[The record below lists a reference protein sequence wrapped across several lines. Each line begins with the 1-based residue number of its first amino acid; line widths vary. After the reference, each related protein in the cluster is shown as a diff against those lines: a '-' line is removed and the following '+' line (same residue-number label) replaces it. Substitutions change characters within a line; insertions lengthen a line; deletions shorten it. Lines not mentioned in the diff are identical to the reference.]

1 MVFQDILKELLLE
14 LGEEIEQLIGVGIFF
29 NQTIQTIQTTSN
41 FSNHIK
47 QNKQMKHTLDS
58 AISNMPVKGFL
69 DLSEFQIPQSEDLV
83 KAILELKK
91 EKNAVILAHYYQ
103 PGEIQDIADYLGDS
117 LQLARAA
124 KDTDADMIAFC
135 GVHFMA
141 EAAKILNP
149 TKKVVLPDLLA
160 GCSLADGC
168 SGEGLRKMRE
178 KHPNALIATYINC
191 NAETKAESDI
201 IVTSSNA
208 ETIINALPED
218 KPIIFAPDKNLGR
231 YLEKKTGRNMIL
243 WNGSCI
249 VHEAFSME
257 RIAKQLAENP
267 DAKLIAHPE
276 SETAVL
282 DLAHFIGSTSALLDY
297 VQKDDCQKFIVATEE
312 GILHE
317 MKKRAPEKELIPA
330 LVYDESCN
338 CSECFFMKR
347 NTLEKLYL
355 CMKYELPEITMDE
368 ELRVKALKPIEAMLE
383 LSKTIK

>member
-1 MVFQDILKELLLE
+1 MEK
-14 LGEEIEQLIGVGIFF
+14 
-29 NQTIQTIQTTSN
+29 
-41 FSNHIK
+41 
-47 QNKQMKHTLDS
+47 TLDI
-58 AISNMPVKGFL
+58 AKNNLPVKGFL
-69 DLSEFQIPQSEDLV
+69 DLKDIQIPQGQDLID
-83 KAILELKK
+83 AILKLKK
-91 EKNAVILAHYYQ
+91 EKNAVILDHYYQ

-149 TKKVVLPDLLA
+149 TKKVVLPDTLA

-178 KHPNALIATYINC
+178 QHPGALVATYINC

-208 ETIINALPED
+208 ETIINALPKD

-231 YLEKKTGRNMIL
+231 YLMKKTGRDMIL
-243 WNGSCI
+243 WDGSCI

-276 SETAVL
+276 SETPVL
-282 DLAHFIGSTSALLDY
+282 ELAHFIGSTSALLNY
-297 VQKDDCQKFIVATEE
+297 VEKDDCQKFIIATEE

-317 MKKRAPEKELIPA
+317 MKKRAPHKELIPA
-330 LVYDESCN
+330 LVFDESCN

-368 ELRVKALKPIEAMLE
+368 ELRLKALKPIEAMLE

>member
-1 MVFQDILKELLLE
+1 MEQALDIAKNNL
-14 LGEEIEQLIGVGIFF
+14 
-29 NQTIQTIQTTSN
+29 
-41 FSNHIK
+41 
-47 QNKQMKHTLDS
+47 
-58 AISNMPVKGFL
+58 PVKGFL
-69 DLSEFQIPQSEDLV
+69 DLKNIQIPQGQDLID
-83 KAILELKK
+83 AILKLKK

-149 TKKVVLPDLLA
+149 TKKVVLPDTLA

-178 KHPNALIATYINC
+178 QHPGALVATYINC

-208 ETIINALPED
+208 ETIINALPKD
-218 KPIIFAPDKNLGR
+218 QPIIFAPDKNLGR
-231 YLEKKTGRNMIL
+231 YLIKKTGRDMIL
-243 WNGSCI
+243 WDGSCI

-276 SETAVL
+276 SETPVL
-282 DLAHFIGSTSALLDY
+282 ELAHFIGSTSALLNY
-297 VQKDDCQKFIVATEE
+297 VEKDDCQKFIIATEE

-317 MKKRAPEKELIPA
+317 MKKRAPHKELIPA
-330 LVYDESCN
+330 LVFDESCN

-368 ELRVKALKPIEAMLE
+368 ELRLKALKPIEAMLE

>member
-1 MVFQDILKELLLE
+1 MSTQ
-14 LGEEIEQLIGVGIFF
+14 
-29 NQTIQTIQTTSN
+29 
-41 FSNHIK
+41 
-47 QNKQMKHTLDS
+47 TLDK
-58 AISNMPVKGFL
+58 AKANLPVRGFL
-69 DLSEFQIPQSEDLV
+69 KIDDLIIPKGEDLV
-83 KAILELKK
+83 KAILDLKK

-103 PGEIQDIADYLGDS
+103 PAEIQDIADYLGDS

-149 TKKVVLPDLLA
+149 TKKVVLPDTQA

-178 KHPNALIATYINC
+178 QYPNALIATYINC

-208 ETIINALPED
+208 ETIINVLPED
-218 KPIIFAPDKNLGR
+218 RPIIFAPDKNLGR
-231 YLEKKTGRNMIL
+231 YLSKKTGRDMIL
-243 WNGSCI
+243 WDGSCI

-276 SETAVL
+276 SETPVL
-282 DLAHFIGSTSALLDY
+282 DLAHFIGSTSALLNF
-297 VQKDDCQKFIVATEE
+297 VEKDDAQKFIVATEE

-317 MKKRAPEKELIPA
+317 MKKRAPQKELLPA
-330 LVYDESCN
+330 LVFDESCN
-338 CSECFFMKR
+338 CSECFYMKR

-355 CMKYELPEITMDE
+355 CMKYELPEILMDE
-368 ELRVKALKPIEAMLE
+368 ELRLKALEPIEKMLE
-383 LSKTIK
+383 LSTTIK

>member
-1 MVFQDILKELLLE
+1 
-14 LGEEIEQLIGVGIFF
+14 
-29 NQTIQTIQTTSN
+29 
-41 FSNHIK
+41 
-47 QNKQMKHTLDS
+47 MKHTLDT

-69 DLSEFQIPQSEDLV
+69 DLKEFMIPQGEDLV

-103 PGEIQDIADYLGDS
+103 PSEIQDIADYLGDS

-178 KHPNALIATYINC
+178 KHPDALIATYINC

-208 ETIINALPED
+208 ETIINALPKD

>member
-1 MVFQDILKELLLE
+1 MEK
-14 LGEEIEQLIGVGIFF
+14 
-29 NQTIQTIQTTSN
+29 
-41 FSNHIK
+41 
-47 QNKQMKHTLDS
+47 TLDI
-58 AISNMPVKGFL
+58 AKNNLPVKGFL
-69 DLSEFQIPQSEDLV
+69 DLKDIQIPQGQDLID
-83 KAILELKK
+83 AILKLKK

-149 TKKVVLPDLLA
+149 TKKVVLPDTLA

-178 KHPNALIATYINC
+178 QHPGALVATYINC

-208 ETIINALPED
+208 ETIINALPKD
-218 KPIIFAPDKNLGR
+218 QPIIFAPDKNLGR
-231 YLEKKTGRNMIL
+231 YLMKKTGRDMIL
-243 WNGSCI
+243 WDGSCI

-276 SETAVL
+276 SETPVL
-282 DLAHFIGSTSALLDY
+282 ELAHFIGSTSALLNY
-297 VQKDDCQKFIVATEE
+297 VEKDDCQKLIIATEE

-317 MKKRAPEKELIPA
+317 MKKRAPHKELIPA
-330 LVYDESCN
+330 LVFDESCN

-368 ELRVKALKPIEAMLE
+368 ELRLKALKPIEAMLE

>member
-1 MVFQDILKELLLE
+1 MSAEHLNKAKD
-14 LGEEIEQLIGVGIFF
+14 QL
-29 NQTIQTIQTTSN
+29 
-41 FSNHIK
+41 
-47 QNKQMKHTLDS
+47 
-58 AISNMPVKGFL
+58 PVKGFL
-69 DLSEFQIPQSEDLV
+69 DIKDFIIPQGEALV
-83 KAILELKK
+83 KAILDLKK

-103 PGEIQDIADYLGDS
+103 PAEIQDIADFLGDS
-117 LQLARAA
+117 LQLARQA

-149 TKKVVLPDLLA
+149 SKKVVLPDTQA

-178 KHPNALIATYINC
+178 QHPDALIATYINC

-208 ETIINALPED
+208 ETIINALPKD
-218 KPIIFAPDKNLGR
+218 RPIIFAPDKNLGR
-231 YLEKKTGRNMIL
+231 YLMKETGREMIL
-243 WNGSCI
+243 WDGSCI

-257 RIAKQLAENP
+257 RIARQLAENP

-276 SETAVL
+276 SETPVL
-282 DLAHFIGSTSALLDY
+282 ELAHFIGSTSALLNY
-297 VQKDDCQKFIVATEE
+297 VEKDEAQKFIVATEE

-317 MKKRAPEKELIPA
+317 MHKRAPHKTLIPA
-330 LVYDESCN
+330 LVFDESCN
-338 CSECFFMKR
+338 CSECFYMKR

-368 ELRVKALKPIEAMLE
+368 ELRLKALKPIEAMLE
-383 LSKTIK
+383 LSKSIK

>member
-1 MVFQDILKELLLE
+1 MEQALDIAKNNL
-14 LGEEIEQLIGVGIFF
+14 
-29 NQTIQTIQTTSN
+29 
-41 FSNHIK
+41 
-47 QNKQMKHTLDS
+47 
-58 AISNMPVKGFL
+58 PVKGFL
-69 DLSEFQIPQSEDLV
+69 DLKDIQIPQGQDLID
-83 KAILELKK
+83 AILKLKK

-149 TKKVVLPDLLA
+149 TKKVVLPDTLA

-178 KHPNALIATYINC
+178 QHPGALVATYINC

-208 ETIINALPED
+208 ETIIKALPED
-218 KPIIFAPDKNLGR
+218 RPIIFAPDKNLGR
-231 YLEKKTGRNMIL
+231 YLEKKTGRDMIL

>member
-1 MVFQDILKELLLE
+1 MEK
-14 LGEEIEQLIGVGIFF
+14 
-29 NQTIQTIQTTSN
+29 
-41 FSNHIK
+41 
-47 QNKQMKHTLDS
+47 TLDI
-58 AISNMPVKGFL
+58 AKNNLPVKGFL
-69 DLSEFQIPQSEDLV
+69 DLKDIQIPQGQDLID
-83 KAILELKK
+83 AILKLKK

-103 PGEIQDIADYLGDS
+103 PGEIQDIADYVGDS

-149 TKKVVLPDLLA
+149 TKKVVLPDTLA

-178 KHPNALIATYINC
+178 QHPGALVATYINC

-208 ETIINALPED
+208 ETIINALPKD

-231 YLEKKTGRNMIL
+231 YLMKKTGRDMIL
-243 WNGSCI
+243 WDGSCI

-276 SETAVL
+276 SETPVL
-282 DLAHFIGSTSALLDY
+282 ELAHFIGSTSALLNY
-297 VQKDDCQKFIVATEE
+297 VEKDDCQKFIIATEE

-317 MKKRAPEKELIPA
+317 MKKRAPHKELIPA
-330 LVYDESCN
+330 LVFDESCN

-368 ELRVKALKPIEAMLE
+368 ELRLKALKPIEAMLE

>member
-1 MVFQDILKELLLE
+1 MSTE
-14 LGEEIEQLIGVGIFF
+14 
-29 NQTIQTIQTTSN
+29 
-41 FSNHIK
+41 
-47 QNKQMKHTLDS
+47 TLDK
-58 AISNMPVKGFL
+58 AKDQLPVKGFL
-69 DLSEFQIPQSEDLV
+69 DLKNVFIPQGEELV
-83 KAILELKK
+83 QAILDLKK

-103 PGEIQDIADYLGDS
+103 PAEIQDIADFLGDS
-117 LQLARAA
+117 LQLARQA
-124 KDTDADMIAFC
+124 KETDADMIAFC

-149 TKKVVLPDLLA
+149 TKKVVLPDLQA

-178 KHPNALIATYINC
+178 QHPGAMIATYINC

-208 ETIINALPED
+208 ETIINALPKD
-218 KPIIFAPDKNLGR
+218 VPLIFAPDKNLGR
-231 YLEKKTGRNMIL
+231 YLMKKTGREMIL
-243 WNGSCI
+243 WDGSCI

-257 RIAKQLAENP
+257 RIAKQLAEHP

-276 SETAVL
+276 SETPVL
-282 DLAHFIGSTSALLDY
+282 DLAHFIGSTSALLNY
-297 VQKDDCQKFIVATEE
+297 VEKDEASKFIVATEE

-317 MKKRAPEKELIPA
+317 MRKRAPQKTLIPA
-330 LVYDESCN
+330 LVFDESCN

-347 NTLEKLYL
+347 NTMEKLYL

-368 ELRVKALKPIEAMLE
+368 ELRQKALVPIEKMLE
-383 LSKTIK
+383 LSKSIK

>member
-1 MVFQDILKELLLE
+1 MEQALDIAKNSL
-14 LGEEIEQLIGVGIFF
+14 
-29 NQTIQTIQTTSN
+29 
-41 FSNHIK
+41 
-47 QNKQMKHTLDS
+47 
-58 AISNMPVKGFL
+58 PVKGFL
-69 DLSEFQIPQSEDLV
+69 DLKDIQIPQGQDLID
-83 KAILELKK
+83 AILKLKK

-149 TKKVVLPDLLA
+149 TKKVVLPDTLA

-178 KHPNALIATYINC
+178 QHPGALVATYINC

-208 ETIINALPED
+208 ETIINALPKD
-218 KPIIFAPDKNLGR
+218 QPIIFAPDKNLGR
-231 YLEKKTGRNMIL
+231 YLMKKTGRDMIL
-243 WNGSCI
+243 WDGSCI

-276 SETAVL
+276 SETPVL
-282 DLAHFIGSTSALLDY
+282 ELAHFIGSTSALLNY
-297 VQKDDCQKFIVATEE
+297 VEKDDCQKFIIATEE

-317 MKKRAPEKELIPA
+317 MKKRAPHKELIPA
-330 LVYDESCN
+330 LVFDESCN

-368 ELRVKALKPIEAMLE
+368 ELRLKALKPIEAMLE

>member
-1 MVFQDILKELLLE
+1 MEQALDIAKNNL
-14 LGEEIEQLIGVGIFF
+14 
-29 NQTIQTIQTTSN
+29 
-41 FSNHIK
+41 
-47 QNKQMKHTLDS
+47 
-58 AISNMPVKGFL
+58 PVKGFL
-69 DLSEFQIPQSEDLV
+69 DLKDIQIPQGQDLID
-83 KAILELKK
+83 AILKLKK

-124 KDTDADMIAFC
+124 RDTDADMIAFC

-149 TKKVVLPDLLA
+149 TKKVVLPDTLA

-178 KHPNALIATYINC
+178 QHPGALVATYINC

-208 ETIINALPED
+208 ETIINALPKD
-218 KPIIFAPDKNLGR
+218 QPIIFAPDKNLGR

-243 WNGSCI
+243 WDGSCI

-257 RIAKQLAENP
+257 RIAKQLAENA

-276 SETAVL
+276 SETPVL
-282 DLAHFIGSTSALLDY
+282 ELAHFIGSTSALLNY
-297 VQKDDCQKFIVATEE
+297 VEKDDCQKFIIATEE

-317 MKKRAPEKELIPA
+317 MKKRAPHKELIPA
-330 LVYDESCN
+330 LVFDESCN

-368 ELRVKALKPIEAMLE
+368 ELRLKALKPIEAMLE

>member
-1 MVFQDILKELLLE
+1 MSTA
-14 LGEEIEQLIGVGIFF
+14 
-29 NQTIQTIQTTSN
+29 N
-41 FSNHIK
+41 
-47 QNKQMKHTLDS
+47 LDQ
-58 AISNMPVKGFL
+58 AKANLPVRGFL
-69 DLSEFQIPQSEDLV
+69 KIDDYIIPKGDDLV
-83 KAILELKK
+83 KAILDLKK

-103 PGEIQDIADYLGDS
+103 PPAIQDIADYLGDS

-149 TKKVVLPDLLA
+149 TKKVVLPDTQA

-178 KHPNALIATYINC
+178 KYPNALIATYINC

-208 ETIINALPED
+208 ETIIRSLPED
-218 KPIIFAPDKNLGR
+218 RPIIFAPDKNLGA
-231 YLEKKTGRNMIL
+231 YLMKKTGREMIL
-243 WNGSCI
+243 WDGTCI

-267 DAKLIAHPE
+267 NSKLIAHPE
-276 SETAVL
+276 SESAVL
-282 DLAHFIGSTSALLDY
+282 DLAHFVGSTSALLNF
-297 VQKDDCQKFIVATEE
+297 VEKDEAQEFIVATEE

-317 MKKRAPEKELIPA
+317 MQKRAPHKKLTPA
-330 LVYDESCN
+330 LVFDESCN
-338 CSECFFMKR
+338 CSECFYMKR

-355 CMKYELPEITMDE
+355 CMKYELPEILMDE
-368 ELRVKALKPIEAMLE
+368 ELRLKALKPIEAMLE
-383 LSKTIK
+383 LSTTIK

>member
-1 MVFQDILKELLLE
+1 
-14 LGEEIEQLIGVGIFF
+14 
-29 NQTIQTIQTTSN
+29 
-41 FSNHIK
+41 
-47 QNKQMKHTLDS
+47 MKHTLDT
-58 AISNMPVKGFL
+58 AISNMPLKGFL
-69 DLSEFQIPQSEDLV
+69 DLKEFQIPQGEDLV

-103 PGEIQDIADYLGDS
+103 PAEIQDIADYLGDS

-178 KHPNALIATYINC
+178 KHPDALIATYINC

-208 ETIINALPED
+208 EIIINALPKD
-218 KPIIFAPDKNLGR
+218 KPIIFAPDKNLGK
-231 YLEKKTGRNMIL
+231 YLSQKTGREMIL
-243 WNGSCI
+243 WDGSCI

-317 MKKRAPEKELIPA
+317 MKKRGPEKELIPA

-355 CMKYELPEITMDE
+355 CMKYELPEIIMDE
-368 ELRVKALKPIEAMLE
+368 ELRLKALKPIEAMLD

>member
-1 MVFQDILKELLLE
+1 
-14 LGEEIEQLIGVGIFF
+14 
-29 NQTIQTIQTTSN
+29 
-41 FSNHIK
+41 
-47 QNKQMKHTLDS
+47 MKHTLDT

-69 DLSEFQIPQSEDLV
+69 DLKEFQIPQGEDLV

-103 PGEIQDIADYLGDS
+103 PAEIQDIADYLGDS

-168 SGEGLRKMRE
+168 SGEGLREMRE

-208 ETIINALPED
+208 ETIINALPKD
-218 KPIIFAPDKNLGR
+218 RPIIFAPDKNLGR

-257 RIAKQLAENP
+257 RIARQLAENP

-355 CMKYELPEITMDE
+355 CMKYELPEITMNE
-368 ELRVKALKPIEAMLE
+368 ELRLKALKPIEAMLD

>member
-1 MVFQDILKELLLE
+1 MEK
-14 LGEEIEQLIGVGIFF
+14 
-29 NQTIQTIQTTSN
+29 
-41 FSNHIK
+41 
-47 QNKQMKHTLDS
+47 TLDI
-58 AISNMPVKGFL
+58 AKNNLPVKGFL
-69 DLSEFQIPQSEDLV
+69 DLKDIQIPQGQNLID
-83 KAILELKK
+83 AILKLKK

-149 TKKVVLPDLLA
+149 TKKVVLPDTLA

-178 KHPNALIATYINC
+178 QHPGALVATYINC

-208 ETIINALPED
+208 ETIINALPKD

-231 YLEKKTGRNMIL
+231 YLMKKTGRDMIL
-243 WNGSCI
+243 WDGSCI

-276 SETAVL
+276 SETPVL
-282 DLAHFIGSTSALLDY
+282 ELAHFIGSTSALLNY
-297 VQKDDCQKFIVATEE
+297 VEKDDCQKFIIATEE

-317 MKKRAPEKELIPA
+317 MKKRAPHKELIAA
-330 LVYDESCN
+330 LVFDESCN

-368 ELRVKALKPIEAMLE
+368 ELRLKALKPIEAMLE

>member
-1 MVFQDILKELLLE
+1 MEQALDIAKNNL
-14 LGEEIEQLIGVGIFF
+14 
-29 NQTIQTIQTTSN
+29 
-41 FSNHIK
+41 
-47 QNKQMKHTLDS
+47 
-58 AISNMPVKGFL
+58 PVKGFL
-69 DLSEFQIPQSEDLV
+69 DLKDIQIPQGQDLID
-83 KAILELKK
+83 AILKLKK

-149 TKKVVLPDLLA
+149 TKKVVLPDTLA

-178 KHPNALIATYINC
+178 QHPGALVATYINC

-208 ETIINALPED
+208 ETIINALPKD
-218 KPIIFAPDKNLGR
+218 QPIIFAPDKNLGR
-231 YLEKKTGRNMIL
+231 YLMKKTGRDMIL
-243 WNGSCI
+243 WDGSCI

-276 SETAVL
+276 SETPVL
-282 DLAHFIGSTSALLDY
+282 ELAHFIGSTSALLNY
-297 VQKDDCQKFIVATEE
+297 VEKDDCQKFIIATEE

-317 MKKRAPEKELIPA
+317 MKKRAPHKELIPA
-330 LVYDESCN
+330 LVFDESCN

-368 ELRVKALKPIEAMLE
+368 ELRLKALKPIEAMLE

>member
-1 MVFQDILKELLLE
+1 MEQALDIAKNNL
-14 LGEEIEQLIGVGIFF
+14 
-29 NQTIQTIQTTSN
+29 
-41 FSNHIK
+41 
-47 QNKQMKHTLDS
+47 
-58 AISNMPVKGFL
+58 PVKGFL
-69 DLSEFQIPQSEDLV
+69 DLKDIQIPQGQDLID
-83 KAILELKK
+83 AILKLKK

-149 TKKVVLPDLLA
+149 TKKVVLPDTLA

-178 KHPNALIATYINC
+178 QHPGALVATYINC

-208 ETIINALPED
+208 ETIINALPKD
-218 KPIIFAPDKNLGR
+218 QPIIFAPDKNLGR
-231 YLEKKTGRNMIL
+231 YLMKKTGRDMIL
-243 WNGSCI
+243 WDGSCI

-276 SETAVL
+276 SETPVL
-282 DLAHFIGSTSALLDY
+282 ELAHFIGSTSALLNY
-297 VQKDDCQKFIVATEE
+297 VEKDDCQKFIIATEE

-317 MKKRAPEKELIPA
+317 MKKRAPLKELIPA
-330 LVYDESCN
+330 LVFDESCN

-355 CMKYELPEITMDE
+355 CMKYGLPEITMDE
-368 ELRVKALKPIEAMLE
+368 ELRLKALKPIEAMLE

>member
-1 MVFQDILKELLLE
+1 MEK
-14 LGEEIEQLIGVGIFF
+14 
-29 NQTIQTIQTTSN
+29 
-41 FSNHIK
+41 
-47 QNKQMKHTLDS
+47 TLDI
-58 AISNMPVKGFL
+58 AKNNLPVKGFL
-69 DLSEFQIPQSEDLV
+69 DLKDTQIPQGQDLID
-83 KAILELKK
+83 AILKLKK

-149 TKKVVLPDLLA
+149 TKKVVLPDTLA

-178 KHPNALIATYINC
+178 QHPGALVATYINC

-208 ETIINALPED
+208 ETIINALPKD
-218 KPIIFAPDKNLGR
+218 QPIIFAPDKNLGR
-231 YLEKKTGRNMIL
+231 YLMKKTGRDMIL
-243 WNGSCI
+243 WDGSCI

-276 SETAVL
+276 SETPVL
-282 DLAHFIGSTSALLDY
+282 ELAHFIGSTSALLNY
-297 VQKDDCQKFIVATEE
+297 VEKDDCQKFIIATEE

-317 MKKRAPEKELIPA
+317 MKKRAPHKELIPA
-330 LVYDESCN
+330 LVFDESCN

-347 NTLEKLYL
+347 NTL
-355 CMKYELPEITMDE
+355 
-368 ELRVKALKPIEAMLE
+368 
-383 LSKTIK
+383 

>member
-1 MVFQDILKELLLE
+1 MSNENLDI
-14 LGEEIEQLIGVGIFF
+14 
-29 NQTIQTIQTTSN
+29 
-41 FSNHIK
+41 IK
-47 QNKQMKHTLDS
+47 ANL
-58 AISNMPVKGFL
+58 PVHGFL
-69 DLSEFQIPQSEDLV
+69 KFKDLQIPQGDDLV

-103 PGEIQDIADYLGDS
+103 PGPIQDIADFLGDS
-117 LQLARAA
+117 LQLARQA
-124 KDTDADMIAFC
+124 KETDADMIVFC

-149 TKKVVLPDLLA
+149 TKKVVLPDTMA

-178 KHPNALIATYINC
+178 QHPDALIATYINC

-208 ETIINALPED
+208 ETIIEALPKD
-218 KPIIFAPDKNLGR
+218 RPIIFAPDKNLGR
-231 YLEKKTGRNMIL
+231 YLSKKTGREMIL
-243 WNGSCI
+243 WDGSCI

-257 RIAKQLAENP
+257 RIAQQLAENP

-276 SETAVL
+276 SESAVL
-282 DLAHFIGSTSALLDY
+282 ELAHFIGSTSALLNF
-297 VQKDDCQKFIVATEE
+297 VEKDDCQKFIVATEE

-317 MKKRAPEKELIPA
+317 MRKRAPQKTLIPA
-330 LVYDESCN
+330 LVFDESCN
-338 CSECFFMKR
+338 CSECFYMKR
-347 NTLEKLYL
+347 NTMEKLYL
-355 CMKYELPEITMDE
+355 CMKYELPEIEIEE
-368 ELRVKALKPIEAMLE
+368 ELRLKALKPIEAMLE

>member
-1 MVFQDILKELLLE
+1 MEK
-14 LGEEIEQLIGVGIFF
+14 
-29 NQTIQTIQTTSN
+29 
-41 FSNHIK
+41 
-47 QNKQMKHTLDS
+47 TLDI
-58 AISNMPVKGFL
+58 AKNNLPVKGFL
-69 DLSEFQIPQSEDLV
+69 DLKDIQIPQGQDLID
-83 KAILELKK
+83 AILKLKK

-149 TKKVVLPDLLA
+149 TKKVVLPDTLA

-178 KHPNALIATYINC
+178 QHPGALVATYINC

-208 ETIINALPED
+208 ETIINALPKD
-218 KPIIFAPDKNLGR
+218 QPIIFAPDKNLGR
-231 YLEKKTGRNMIL
+231 YLMKKTGRDMIL
-243 WNGSCI
+243 WDGSCI

-276 SETAVL
+276 SETPVL
-282 DLAHFIGSTSALLDY
+282 ELAHFIGSTSALLNY
-297 VQKDDCQKFIVATEE
+297 VEKDDCQKFIIATEE

-317 MKKRAPEKELIPA
+317 MKKRAPHKELIPA
-330 LVYDESCN
+330 LVFDESCN

-368 ELRVKALKPIEAMLE
+368 ELRLKALKPIEAMLE

>member
-1 MVFQDILKELLLE
+1 MAVY
-14 LGEEIEQLIGVGIFF
+14 
-29 NQTIQTIQTTSN
+29 
-41 FSNHIK
+41 
-47 QNKQMKHTLDS
+47 
-58 AISNMPVKGFL
+58 GFL
-69 DLSEFQIPQSEDLV
+69 CLSEVEIPQGEDLV
-83 KAILELKK
+83 KAILKLKK

-117 LQLARAA
+117 LQLARVA
-124 KDTDADMIAFC
+124 KETDADMIAFC

-178 KHPNALIATYINC
+178 KHPDALIATYINC

-208 ETIINALPED
+208 EIIINALPKD
-218 KPIIFAPDKNLGR
+218 KPIIFAPDKNLGK
-231 YLEKKTGRNMIL
+231 YLSQKTGREMIL
-243 WNGSCI
+243 WDGSCI

-368 ELRVKALKPIEAMLE
+368 ELRLKALKPIEAMLE

>member
-1 MVFQDILKELLLE
+1 MEK
-14 LGEEIEQLIGVGIFF
+14 
-29 NQTIQTIQTTSN
+29 
-41 FSNHIK
+41 
-47 QNKQMKHTLDS
+47 TLDI
-58 AISNMPVKGFL
+58 AKNNLPVKGFL
-69 DLSEFQIPQSEDLV
+69 DLKDIQIPQGQDLID
-83 KAILELKK
+83 AILKLKK
-91 EKNAVILAHYYQ
+91 EKKAVILAHYYQ

-149 TKKVVLPDLLA
+149 TKKVVLPDTLA

-178 KHPNALIATYINC
+178 QHPGALVATYINC

-208 ETIINALPED
+208 ETIINSLPKD
-218 KPIIFAPDKNLGR
+218 QPIIFAPDKNLGR
-231 YLEKKTGRNMIL
+231 YLMKKTGRDMIL
-243 WNGSCI
+243 WDGSCI

-276 SETAVL
+276 SETPVL
-282 DLAHFIGSTSALLDY
+282 ELAHFIGSTSALLNY
-297 VQKDDCQKFIVATEE
+297 VEKDDCQKFIIATEE

-317 MKKRAPEKELIPA
+317 MKKRAPHKELIPA
-330 LVYDESCN
+330 LVFDESCN

-368 ELRVKALKPIEAMLE
+368 ELRLKALKPIEAMLE

>member
-1 MVFQDILKELLLE
+1 MSTEILDKAKD
-14 LGEEIEQLIGVGIFF
+14 QL
-29 NQTIQTIQTTSN
+29 
-41 FSNHIK
+41 
-47 QNKQMKHTLDS
+47 
-58 AISNMPVKGFL
+58 PVKEFL
-69 DLSEFQIPQSEDLV
+69 DLKDIFIPQGEELV
-83 KAILELKK
+83 QAILNLKK

-103 PGEIQDIADYLGDS
+103 PAEIQDIADFLGDS
-117 LQLARAA
+117 LQLARQA
-124 KDTDADMIAFC
+124 KETDADMIAFC

-149 TKKVVLPDLLA
+149 TKKVVLPDLQA

-178 KHPNALIATYINC
+178 QHPGAMIATYINC

-208 ETIINALPED
+208 ETIINALPKD
-218 KPIIFAPDKNLGR
+218 VPLIFAPDKNLGR
-231 YLEKKTGRNMIL
+231 YLMKKTGRNMIL
-243 WNGSCI
+243 WDGSCI

-257 RIAKQLAENP
+257 RIAQQLAEHP

-276 SETAVL
+276 SETPVL
-282 DLAHFIGSTSALLDY
+282 DLAHFIGSTSALLNF
-297 VQKDDCQKFIVATEE
+297 VEKDEATKFIVATEE

-317 MKKRAPEKELIPA
+317 MKKRAPHKTLLPA
-330 LVYDESCN
+330 LVFDESCN

-347 NTLEKLYL
+347 NTMEKLYL

-368 ELRVKALKPIEAMLE
+368 ELRQKALIPIEKMLQ
-383 LSKTIK
+383 LSKSIK

>member
-1 MVFQDILKELLLE
+1 MEQALDIAKNNL
-14 LGEEIEQLIGVGIFF
+14 
-29 NQTIQTIQTTSN
+29 
-41 FSNHIK
+41 
-47 QNKQMKHTLDS
+47 
-58 AISNMPVKGFL
+58 PVKGFL
-69 DLSEFQIPQSEDLV
+69 DLKDIQIPQGQDLID
-83 KAILELKK
+83 AILKLKK

-149 TKKVVLPDLLA
+149 TKKVVLPDTLA

-178 KHPNALIATYINC
+178 KHPGALVATYINC

-208 ETIINALPED
+208 ETIINALPKD

-231 YLEKKTGRNMIL
+231 YLMKKTGRDMIL
-243 WNGSCI
+243 WDGSCI

-276 SETAVL
+276 SETPVL
-282 DLAHFIGSTSALLDY
+282 ELAHFIGSTSALLNY
-297 VQKDDCQKFIVATEE
+297 VEKDDCQKFIIATEE

-317 MKKRAPEKELIPA
+317 MKKRAPDKELIPA
-330 LVYDESCN
+330 LVFDESCN

-368 ELRVKALKPIEAMLE
+368 ELRLKALKPIEAMLE

>member
-1 MVFQDILKELLLE
+1 
-14 LGEEIEQLIGVGIFF
+14 
-29 NQTIQTIQTTSN
+29 
-41 FSNHIK
+41 
-47 QNKQMKHTLDS
+47 MKHTLDS

-69 DLSEFQIPQSEDLV
+69 DLKEFIIPQGEDLV

-103 PGEIQDIADYLGDS
+103 PAEIQDIADYLGDS

-124 KDTDADMIAFC
+124 KDTDADIIAFC

-178 KHPNALIATYINC
+178 KHPDALIATYINC

-208 ETIINALPED
+208 ETIINALPKD